1 MTYELC
7 TLVLWFCEVEKM
19 GKNLIISAKKNDT
32 VVEFALYFFSEDE
45 FFLCTTPAHYIII
58 HNRDMSFW
66 QIMAWIHILRLVID
80 HIFWNGD

>member
-1 MTYELC
+1 
-7 TLVLWFCEVEKM
+7 M

-58 HNRDMSFW
+58 HNRDMSF
-66 QIMAWIHILRLVID
+66 
-80 HIFWNGD
+80 